1 MKNVHI
7 TNIKYNCANYL
18 SCKDKKKSI
27 EVIGI
32 DTEAYE
38 DGTCFLICTSNWHF
52 WTMDEFPN
60 CVFSREYRG
69 KNFVAY
75 NLKYDEG
82 ALIQF
87 LPRENL
93 EELRAEGKT
102 KYLDYVVTIIPH
114 KCLTIRKG
122 KNTATFYDMYN
133 FYMGSLDYNA
143 KKYLGEQKL
152 EMETKTFSR
161 EYVELNYCSLALYCI
176 QDAILVQKL
185 GELLIKKFESFGVFP
200 RKLYSTA
207 YISYQYFRQHTKYV
221 TVKRFWDTDKKL
233 LEFALRSYNGGK
245 FEVTRKG
252 IDYYY
257 EYDIVS
263 AYPYEIANLIDI
275 KYSRV
280 VWEPKYRRYAR
291 YGFLHVKMKIPV
303 HVNSPV
309 AIQTTGVN
317 IYPVGEIE
325 KIITKTEYEYLISM
339 GTDITIIEAV
349 WLHIDNPTKP
359 YQKEIEK
366 LTEMKH
372 RFKREKN
379 DLDYHTVKIIM
390 NSLYGKFCQ
399 LIDMG
404 TYAKASACWNPIYA
418 SVITANVRTR
428 ISEYQQLNP
437 HIVAVHTDS
446 IISTKPIELS
456 NHGDL
461 GDMIY
466 EMEGNG
472 IILGSGMYQIGP
484 KNKTRGFHLKKD
496 LLELVQDGKKYITI
510 EEIRP
515 YSWREVIFHNWE
527 IDKINRF
534 ETVTKRLDVN
544 FDKKRMWID
553 DWKKF
558 EEATG
563 RNVQSLP
570 RVATRY
576 GV

>member
-7 TNIKYNCANYL
+7 SNIKYNCANYI
-18 SCKDKKKSI
+18 SNKYKQQSI

-38 DGTCFLICTSNWHF
+38 DGRCFMIATSNWHF
-52 WTMDEFPN
+52 WSMEEFPD
-60 CVFSREYRG
+60 CLWTREYRG

-82 ALIQF
+82 ALLQF
-87 LPRENL
+87 LPREPL
-93 EELRAEGKT
+93 EELRSEGRT
-102 KYLDYVVTIIPH
+102 KYLDYVITIIPR

-143 KKYLGEQKL
+143 KKYLGEQKGDI
-152 EMETKTFSR
+152 ETKKFSP
-161 EYVELNYCSLALYCI
+161 EYVEHNYCSIALYCI

-185 GELLIKKFESFGVFP
+185 GELLINKFESLGVYP

-207 YISYQYFRQHTKYV
+207 YISYQYFRQNTKYV

-245 FEVTRKG
+245 FEVTQKG
-252 IDYYY
+252 CDYYY

-275 KYSRV
+275 TYSRV
-280 VWEPKYRRYAR
+280 IWDKTYHKYAR

-303 HVNSPV
+303 EVYSPV

-325 KIITKTEYEYLISM
+325 KIITKTEYEYLIAQ
-339 GTDITIIEAV
+339 GADITIIDAV
-349 WLHIDNPTKP
+349 WMHVDKPFKP
-359 YQKEIEK
+359 YQKEIIK
-366 LTEMKH
+366 LAEMKH
-372 RFKREKN
+372 NFKREN
-379 DLDYHTVKIIM
+379 NELDYHTVKIIM

-404 TYAKASACWNPIYA
+404 DYAKASACWNPIYA
-418 SVITANVRTR
+418 SVITANVRTK
-428 ISEYQQLNP
+428 ISEYQQKYP
-437 HIVAVHTDS
+437 HVVAVHTDS
-446 IISTKPIELS
+446 IITTKPLELS
-456 NHGDL
+456 KDGEL
-461 GDMIY
+461 GDMVY
-466 EMEGNG
+466 ELEGDG
-472 IILGSGMYQIGP
+472 VILGSGMYQIGK
-484 KNKTRGFHLKKD
+484 KNKTRGFHLKND
-496 LLELVQDGKKYITI
+496 LVDLVRDGKKYITI

-527 IDKINRF
+527 IDRINRF
-534 ETVTKRLDVN
+534 ETVVKRLDVN
-544 FDKKRMWID
+544 FDKKRMWLK

-558 EEATG
+558 DEVIG
-563 RNVQSLP
+563 RKVQSLP

>member
-7 TNIKYNCANYL
+7 SNIKYYCANYV
-18 SCKDKKKSI
+18 SNKYKHQSI

-38 DGTCFLICTSNWHF
+38 DGRCFLIATSNWHF
-52 WTMDEFPN
+52 WSMEEFPD
-60 CVFSREYRG
+60 CLWTREYRG

-82 ALIQF
+82 ALLQF
-87 LPRENL
+87 LPREPL
-93 EELRAEGKT
+93 EELRSEGRT
-102 KYLDYVVTIIPH
+102 KYLDYVITIIPR

-143 KKYLGEQKL
+143 KKYLGEQKSDI
-152 EMETKTFSR
+152 ETKKFST
-161 EYVELNYCSLALYCI
+161 EYVEQNYCSIALYCI

-185 GELLIKKFESFGVFP
+185 GELLINKFESLGVYP

-207 YISYQYFRQHTKYV
+207 YISYQYFRQNTKYV

-245 FEVTRKG
+245 FEVTQKG
-252 IDYYY
+252 CDYYY

-275 KYSRV
+275 TYSRV
-280 VWEPKYRRYAR
+280 IWDQKYHKYAR

-303 HVNSPV
+303 EVYSPV

-325 KIITKTEYEYLISM
+325 KIITKTEYEYLIAQ
-339 GTDITIIEAV
+339 GADITIIEAV
-349 WLHIDNPTKP
+349 WLHVDKSFKP
-359 YQKEIEK
+359 YQKEIIK
-366 LTEMKH
+366 LAEMKH
-372 RFKREKN
+372 NFKHEN
-379 DLDYHTVKIIM
+379 NELDYHTVKIIM

-404 TYAKASACWNPIYA
+404 DYAKASACWNPIYA
-418 SVITANVRTR
+418 AVITANVRTK
-428 ISEYQQLNP
+428 ISEYQQKYP
-437 HIVAVHTDS
+437 HVVAVHTDS
-446 IISTKPIELS
+446 IITTKPLELS
-456 NHGDL
+456 KDGEL
-461 GDMIY
+461 GDMVY
-466 EMEGNG
+466 ELEGDG
-472 IILGSGMYQIGP
+472 VILGSGMYQIGK
-484 KNKTRGFHLKKD
+484 KNKTRGFHLKND
-496 LLELVQDGKKYITI
+496 LVDLVRDGKKYITI

-527 IDKINRF
+527 IDRINRF
-534 ETVTKRLDVN
+534 ETVVKRLDVN
-544 FDKKRMWID
+544 FDKKRMWIK

-558 EEATG
+558 DEVIG
-563 RNVQSLP
+563 RKVQSLP

>member
-7 TNIKYNCANYL
+7 SNIKYNCANYV
-18 SCKDKKKSI
+18 SNKYKKQSI

-32 DTEAYE
+32 DTEAYD
-38 DGTCFLICTSNWHF
+38 DGKCFLIATSNWHF
-52 WTMDEFPN
+52 WTMEEFPD
-60 CVFSREYRG
+60 CLWTREYRG

-82 ALIQF
+82 ALLQF
-87 LPRENL
+87 LPRGPL
-93 EELRAEGKT
+93 EELRSEGKA
-102 KYLDYVVTIIPH
+102 KWKDYVITIIPH

-143 KKYLGEQKL
+143 KKYLGEQKQDI
-152 EMETKTFSR
+152 ETKNFSR
-161 EYVELNYCSLALYCI
+161 EFVDLNYCSLVLYCI
-176 QDAILVQKL
+176 QDAVLVQKL
-185 GELLIKKFESFGVFP
+185 GQLLIRKFESFGIYP

-207 YISYQYFRQHTKYV
+207 YISYQYFRQNTRYV
-221 TVKRFWDTDKKL
+221 TVKRFWDSDKKL

-252 IDYYY
+252 MDYYY

-275 KYSRV
+275 TYSRV
-280 VWEPKYRRYAR
+280 VWDQKYHRWAK

-303 HVNSPV
+303 EVHSPV
-309 AIQTTGVN
+309 AVQTTGVN
-317 IYPVGEIE
+317 IYPVGELE

-339 GTDITIIEAV
+339 GTDITIIEAA
-349 WLHIDNPTKP
+349 WLHVDKAYKP
-359 YQKEIEK
+359 YKKEIER

-379 DLDYHTVKIIM
+379 ELDYHTVKILM

-418 SVITANVRTR
+418 SIITANVRTK
-428 ISEYQQLNP
+428 ISEYQQLYP
-437 HIVAVHTDS
+437 EVVAVHTDS
-446 IISTKPIELS
+446 IITTKPLDFS
-456 NHGDL
+456 PHGEL

-466 EMEGNG
+466 ELEGQG
-472 IILGSGMYQIGP
+472 IILGSGMYQIGD
-484 KNKTRGFHLKKD
+484 KNKTRGFHLKKG
-496 LLELVQDGKKYITI
+496 LMELVKDGKKYITI

-544 FDKKRMWID
+544 FDKKRMWIK

-558 EEATG
+558 EEATE
-563 RNVQSLP
+563 RKVQSLP

>member
-7 TNIKYNCANYL
+7 SNIKYNCANYI
-18 SCKDKKKSI
+18 SNKYKQQSI

-38 DGTCFLICTSNWHF
+38 DGRCFMIATSNWHF
-52 WTMDEFPN
+52 WSMDEFPD
-60 CVFSREYRG
+60 CLWTREYRG

-82 ALIQF
+82 ALLQF
-87 LPRENL
+87 LPREPL
-93 EELRAEGKT
+93 EELRSEGRT
-102 KYLDYVVTIIPH
+102 KYLDYVITIIPR

-143 KKYLGEQKL
+143 KKYLGEQKDDI
-152 EMETKTFSR
+152 ETKKFSE
-161 EYVELNYCSLALYCI
+161 EYVDQNYCSIALYCI

-185 GELLIKKFESFGVFP
+185 GELLIHKFESLGVYP

-207 YISYQYFRQHTKYV
+207 YISYQYFRQNTKYV

-245 FEVTRKG
+245 FEVTQKG
-252 IDYYY
+252 CDYYY

-275 KYSRV
+275 TYSRV
-280 VWEPKYRRYAR
+280 IWDQKYHKYAR

-303 HVNSPV
+303 EVYSPV

-325 KIITKTEYEYLISM
+325 KIITMTEYEYLIAQ
-339 GTDITIIEAV
+339 GADITIIEAV
-349 WLHIDNPTKP
+349 WLHVDKSFKP
-359 YQKEIEK
+359 YQKEIIK
-366 LTEMKH
+366 LAEMKH
-372 RFKREKN
+372 NFKREN
-379 DLDYHTVKIIM
+379 NELDYHTVKIIM

-404 TYAKASACWNPIYA
+404 DYAKASACWNPIYA
-418 SVITANVRTR
+418 AVITANVRTK
-428 ISEYQQLNP
+428 ISEYQQKYP
-437 HIVAVHTDS
+437 HVVAVHTDS
-446 IISTKPIELS
+446 IITTKPLELS
-456 NHGDL
+456 KEGQL
-461 GDMIY
+461 GDMVY
-466 EMEGNG
+466 ELEGDG
-472 IILGSGMYQIGP
+472 VILGSGMYQIGK
-484 KNKTRGFHLKKD
+484 KNKTRGFHLKND
-496 LLELVQDGKKYITI
+496 LVDLVRDGKKYITI

-527 IDKINRF
+527 IDRINRF
-534 ETVTKRLDVN
+534 ETVVKRLDVN
-544 FDKKRMWID
+544 FDKKRMWLK

-558 EEATG
+558 DEVIG
-563 RNVQSLP
+563 RKVQSLP